1 MYIVYSNMNKNMFY
15 EENRHLEDVDNGYD
29 SPIYNA
35 TLYEKSFLLSIG
47 QERRLITK
55 KNHYYFPVYLM
66 NKRFVQCQIGAFEY
80 SSSKSSKEVVV
91 CVWNVRTSS

>member
-1 MYIVYSNMNKNMFY
+1 MNKNMFY

-55 KNHYYFPVYLM
+55 KIIIIFLY
-66 NKRFVQCQIGAFEY
+66 I
-80 SSSKSSKEVVV
+80 
-91 CVWNVRTSS
+91 